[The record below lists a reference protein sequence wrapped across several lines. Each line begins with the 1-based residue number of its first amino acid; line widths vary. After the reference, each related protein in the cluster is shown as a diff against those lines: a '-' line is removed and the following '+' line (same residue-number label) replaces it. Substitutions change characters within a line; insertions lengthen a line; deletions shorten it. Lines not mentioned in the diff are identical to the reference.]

1 LRYQSESQAA
11 FGDNPAYVLP
21 SYPDLDMRVGLR
33 SDQWRFEFWSRNV
46 TNRYYLTN
54 MIHVIDTQVAVTGLP
69 RMFGA
74 RVSYN
79 F

>member
-1 LRYQSESQAA
+1 
-11 FGDNPAYVLP
+11 
-21 SYPDLDMRVGLR
+21 MRADAR
-33 SDQWRFEFWSRNV
+33 RDQWRFEFWSRNV